1 MEDFINLVSQEL
13 DNDILENNIS
23 KHKVDLTAPLPPREV
38 AWEIKD
44 PGSDDYEILGTLGN
58 FSLIKGKAKSRKSFL
73 LSMAV
78 CSALNDFVFSEVF
91 RSPVAHQQKN
101 ILFIDTEQSDWHVQK
116 AAKRI
121 CSLIGQRSPSKLHMY
136 RFRSLSPS
144 ERLIYTQELIAK
156 TPNLGLVIID
166 GIRDLITSINDESE
180 SCGIASNLLKWSEDY
195 NIHIVTILHE
205 NPSND
210 KARGHLGTEL
220 SNKAETVIQ
229 IEVDPNLPNIS
240 VVKPF
245 SCRNKPFEPFA
256 FEIKDGNPT
265 IISDYDTSINAKDSF
280 NLNNIDDDTFK
291 DILAGCFKDKEG
303 IKRDDL
309 KKEMQKQLKIK
320 FGDRKGLGL
329 NKIDDII
336 VDLKNKGIISQEMP
350 RKPFKL
356 NK

>member
-1 MEDFINLVSQEL
+1 MDKFIDLVNQEL
-13 DNDILENNIS
+13 DNDIIENNIS
-23 KHKVDLTAPLPPREV
+23 KYKVDLTAPLPPREI

-44 PGSDDYEILGTLGN
+44 PSSDDYEILGTLGN

-121 CSLIGQRSPSKLHMY
+121 CSLVGERSPSKLHMY
-136 RFRSLSPS
+136 KFRSLSPS
-144 ERLIYTQELIAK
+144 ERLNFTEELIAK

-180 SCGIASNLLKWSEDY
+180 SCGIASKLLKWSEDY

-240 VVKPF
+240 VVRPF

-256 FEIKDGNPT
+256 FEIKDGNPS
-265 IISDYDTSINAKDSF
+265 IISDYDTSINSKDTF
-280 NLNNIDDDTFK
+280 NLNNVDDK
-291 DILAGCFKDKEG
+291 ILKEVLAECFKDDEE
-303 IKRDDL
+303 IMRDEL
-309 KKEMQKQLKIK
+309 KKKMQKQLKFK

-329 NKIDDII
+329 NKIDDKLI
-336 VDLKNKGIISQEMP
+336 DFKEKGIISQEMP

-356 NK
+356 NI